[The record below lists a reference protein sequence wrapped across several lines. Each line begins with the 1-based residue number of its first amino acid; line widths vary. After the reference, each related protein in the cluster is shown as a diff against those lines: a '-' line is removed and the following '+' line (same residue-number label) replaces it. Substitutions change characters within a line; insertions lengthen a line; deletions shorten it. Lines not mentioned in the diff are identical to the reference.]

1 MFDLAAIQVAIRA
14 QGLDGWLLADFRGSN
29 ILARR
34 ILQFTDGTMGSRRW
48 MYFIP
53 ASGSPRKLVHRIESG
68 ALDHLPGEKTVYL
81 KWQAYEAGVAELVRG
96 SKTLAMEYSPLNG
109 IPTLSRVDA
118 GTVELVT
125 ACGAKVVC
133 SGDLIQLFEAVWDDE
148 QWAMHQA
155 AGVHTDS
162 AYSVVWKFIA
172 DEVRSRG
179 ETTEMAVSDVIMA
192 HFAKHGLTTYHPPIV
207 GVNAHGGDPHYETGH
222 APIRAG
228 DFVLVD
234 LWAKLDKP
242 RAVYSDLTRT
252 GFVGDTVPEKYTKVF
267 LIVAAARDAA
277 IKLVRDRFASGQPLQ
292 GWEVDDACRA
302 VIEQAGY
309 GEYFCHRTG
318 HSIGQEVHGN
328 GANMDNLETH
338 ETRLVLPGCC
348 FSVEPG
354 IYLPEFGVRSEVDVF
369 VDRQSRVH
377 VTAGELQTEIVPI
390 LRDF

>member
-1 MFDLAAIQVAIRA
+1 MFDLTAIQAVIRA

-34 ILQFTDGTMGSRRW
+34 ILQFADGTMGSRRW

-81 KWQAYEAGVAELVRG
+81 KWQAYEAGVADLVRG
-96 SKTLAMEYSPLNG
+96 RRTLAMEYSPRNG

-162 AYSVVWKFIA
+162 AYSVAWQFIA

-192 HFAKHGLTTYHPPIV
+192 HFAKHGLTT
-207 GVNAHGGDPHYETGH
+207 
-222 APIRAG
+222 
-228 DFVLVD
+228 
-234 LWAKLDKP
+234 
-242 RAVYSDLTRT
+242 
-252 GFVGDTVPEKYTKVF
+252 
-267 LIVAAARDAA
+267 
-277 IKLVRDRFASGQPLQ
+277 
-292 GWEVDDACRA
+292 
-302 VIEQAGY
+302 
-309 GEYFCHRTG
+309 
-318 HSIGQEVHGN
+318 
-328 GANMDNLETH
+328 
-338 ETRLVLPGCC
+338 
-348 FSVEPG
+348 
-354 IYLPEFGVRSEVDVF
+354 
-369 VDRQSRVH
+369 
-377 VTAGELQTEIVPI
+377 
-390 LRDF
+390 